1 MLLSIILLIL
11 NNYAM
16 KLKIIVAAIML
27 LNTFTVISQNI
38 TGVVYEMNDKKELIP
53 IAGANIFWLG
63 TTIGTSTNTNG
74 EYKLSN
80 KGIKDQRLVFRMM
93 SFKTDTID
101 VSNAPSKINHIMT
114 NERQQLNVVE
124 ITERNDSYISKL
136 NARNVQVIN
145 TGELFKAACCNLSE
159 SFETNASVDVSYSD
173 AITGA
178 KQIQM
183 LGLSGIY
190 SQIQTENFPSVRG
203 MASTFGLNYI
213 PGSWMESIQIAKGT
227 SSVINGF
234 ESITGQINVE
244 YKKPSTAEPLFVNL
258 YANNHQRAEAN
269 ISSAYKINDKLS
281 TMLMIHS
288 DYIDNKVDKNND
300 NFMDIPKVSTI
311 NLFNRWDYMNPGKFT
326 SRFGIK
332 YMEEHRSGGTM
343 NYTDN
348 SDIDSASI
356 TNNKLQPYGFSLI
369 TRRAEA
375 FWKNGIIFQ
384 NRPNTSLAIIV
395 NATNHEQE
403 GFFGLSNYYGRE
415 RTLYANLLYQSY
427 IVNKNN
433 KFTTGLS
440 YMLDNYVEN
449 YDQHIFA
456 YNYQVIPN
464 STDLFTINHSV
475 HNYYDLNRQ
484 ESIPGAYFEYTATPN
499 DKLTIIA
506 GMRADHH
513 NVYGMFYTP
522 RLNVRYHFN
531 ATTVLRGSA
540 GYGYRTANVI
550 SENLSLLASQRNFV
564 FADDLKQEKAL
575 NFGVNFTKEFS
586 LFSRKAEFDVDLYRT
601 NFMNQVI
608 VDLEKTPTTAYFYN
622 LDGKS
627 YSNSYQAQVTME
639 PIKRLSLLI
648 AYRINDVKTTID
660 GNLITRPFVNKYK
673 GLITLSYAT
682 KFDKWKFDFTTQF
695 NGSARLPNQTLM
707 PAIIKRSET
716 TPEYVIFNAQITKK
730 FKHFDVYLGGENL
743 GNFTQKDPITEYF
756 APYHTHF
763 DTTMTWGPI
772 VGTTIYAG
780 LRYTIK

>member
-1 MLLSIILLIL
+1 MCSQLIISINSINKITMRLRILI
-11 NNYAM
+11 AT
-16 KLKIIVAAIML
+16 IML
-27 LNTFTVISQNI
+27 LISYTVISQNI
-38 TGVVYEMNDKKELIP
+38 TGIVYEMNDKKEMSP
-53 IAGANIFWLG
+53 IVGANVFWIG
-63 TTIGTSTNTNG
+63 TTQGTITDSKG
-74 EYKLSN
+74 EYKLSV

-93 SFKTDTID
+93 SFKTDTVD
-101 VSNAPSKINHIMT
+101 VSNVNPKVNHIMT
-114 NERQQLNVVE
+114 NEKQLLNVVE
-124 ITERNDSYISKL
+124 INERNDSYISKL
-136 NARNVQVIN
+136 NTRNVQVIN

-178 KQIQM
+178 RQIQL

-203 MASTFGLNYI
+203 MASSFGLNYI

-258 YANNHQRAEAN
+258 YVNNHQRAEAN
-269 ISSAYKINDKLS
+269 ITSAYKLNDKLS
-281 TMLMIHS
+281 TMLMIHT
-288 DYIDNKVDKNND
+288 DYIDNKIDKNND
-300 NFMDIPKVSTI
+300 NFMDIPRVTTI
-311 NLFNRWDYMNPGKFT
+311 NLFNRWDYMNPGKYT

-343 NYTDN
+343 DYDKNTFVLDTALIN
-348 SDIDSASI
+348 QA
-356 TNNKLQPYGFSLI
+356 KEPYGFSLT

-384 NRPNTSLAIIV
+384 NRPYTSLAIIV

-403 GFFGLSNYYGRE
+403 GYFGINNYYGRE

-427 IVNKNN
+427 IVNKDN

-440 YMLDNYVEN
+440 YILDNFVEN
-449 YDQHIFA
+449 YDQTLFSFNKLIVKSSRDTL
-456 YNYQVIPN
+456 YN
-464 STDLFTINHSV
+464 
-475 HNYYDLNRQ
+475 LNRD
-484 ESIPGAYFEYTATPN
+484 ESIPGAYFEYTYTHN

-506 GMRADHH
+506 GIRADHH
-513 NVYGMFYTP
+513 NKYGMFYTP
-522 RLNVRYHFN
+522 RINLRYHID
-531 ATTVLRGSA
+531 ALTVIRASA

-550 SENLSLLASQRNFV
+550 SENLSLLASQRSFV
-564 FADDLKQEKAL
+564 FANDLKQEKAL

-586 LFSRKAEFDVDLYRT
+586 LFGRKAEFDIDVYRT

-608 VDLEKTPTTAYFYN
+608 VDLDSIPTTAYFYN
-622 LDGKS
+622 LKGDS
-627 YSNSYQAQVTME
+627 YSNSYQAQLSME
-639 PIKRLSLLI
+639 PIKRLTILV
-648 AYRINDVKTTID
+648 AYRINDVKTTIN
-660 GNLITRPFVNKYK
+660 GALQQRPFVNKYK

-682 KFDKWKFDFTTQF
+682 KFEKWKIDFTTQF
-695 NGSARLPNQTLM
+695 NGSARLPNQSKMPTTLRR
-707 PAIIKRSET
+707 PDT
-716 TPEYVIFNAQITKK
+716 TPEYVIFNAQITRK

-743 GNFTQKDPITEYF
+743 GDFRQTDPITQYTR
-756 APYHTHF
+756 PYHTHF